1 MPENLAILTRRKMTK
16 PTILITGANGL
27 LGQKLVEK
35 LIERSSYNI
44 LATGRGK
51 CRLPRDWEG
60 YSYIHMDITVKDQ
73 IEEVFAQYHPS
84 IVVHCASMTNVDQC
98 ETDRDAC
105 FSQNVEAVNHI
116 VNACMPY
123 NTHLIHLSTDFIFDG
138 KNGPYDEM
146 DAANPINFYGL
157 TKLESENIV
166 KQSSIDWAIVRTG
179 LVYGISYDM
188 SRSNIVLW
196 VKGALENG
204 KELTLV
210 NDQFRTPTLAE
221 DLAEGCLLIAEQRA
235 TGVYNISGD
244 DYLTPYDMAMETAC
258 FFGLDASKI
267 KKSDSTQFTQ
277 VAKRPL
283 KTGFIIDK
291 AVKNLGYSP
300 HSFKEGIEVLA
311 KQINYSL
318 TI

>member
-1 MPENLAILTRRKMTK
+1 MDTFIPWKMIK

-27 LGQKLVEK
+27 LGQKLVEQ
-35 LIERSSYNI
+35 LIHRGTFDV

-51 CRLPRDWEG
+51 CRLPRDWKG
-60 YSYIHMDITVKDQ
+60 YIYSQMDITDQ
-73 IEEVFAQYHPS
+73 DQVNRVIDNSRPA
-84 IVVHCASMTNVDQC
+84 VVIHCASMTNVDQC

-105 FSQNVEAVNHI
+105 FSQNVEAVDFI
-116 VNACMPY
+116 VQACKRH
-123 NTHLIHLSTDFIFDG
+123 NSHLIHLSTDFIFDG
-138 KNGPYDEM
+138 KTGPYDEL

-157 TKLESENIV
+157 TKLESENMV
-166 KQSSIDWAIVRTG
+166 RQSGIDWTIVRTG

-204 KELTLV
+204 KDLTLV
-210 NDQFRTPTLAE
+210 TDQFRTPTLAE
-221 DLAEGCLLIAEQRA
+221 DLAEGCILIAEQKA
-235 TGVYNISGD
+235 TGIYNISGN
-244 DYLTPYDMAMETAC
+244 DYLTPYDMAIETAR

-267 KKSDSTQFTQ
+267 HKSDSTQFSQT
-277 VAKRPL
+277 AKRPL

-291 AVKNLGYSP
+291 AVANLGYSA
-300 HSFKEGIEVLA
+300 HSFKEGIELLS

-318 TI
+318 TV

>member
-1 MPENLAILTRRKMTK
+1 MNK

-27 LGQKLVEK
+27 LGQKLVER
-35 LIERSSYNI
+35 LIERDTFDV

-51 CRLPRDWEG
+51 CRLPREWRG
-60 YSYIHMDITVKDQ
+60 YTYSQMDITNQGQVDR
-73 IEEVFAQYHPS
+73 
-84 IVVHCASMTNVDQC
+84 VVNDSRPAVVIHCASMTNVDQC
-98 ETDRDAC
+98 ETDRDGC
-105 FSQNVEAVNHI
+105 FSQNVEAVGFI
-116 VNACMPY
+116 VQACQRHRS
-123 NTHLIHLSTDFIFDG
+123 HLIHLSTDFIFDG
-138 KNGPYDEM
+138 ENGPYDEQGT
-146 DAANPINFYGL
+146 ANPINFYGL

-166 KQSSIDWAIVRTG
+166 RQSAIDWAIVRTG

-210 NDQFRTPTLAE
+210 TDQFRTPTLAE
-221 DLAEGCLLIAEQRA
+221 DLAEGCVLIAEQRA
-235 TGVYNISGD
+235 TGIYNISGN
-244 DYLTPYDMAMETAC
+244 DYLTPYDMALETARY
-258 FFGLDASKI
+258 FGLDSSKLH
-267 KKSDSTQFTQ
+267 KSDSTQFSQ

-291 AVKNLGYSP
+291 AITDLGYSP
-300 HSFKEGIEVLA
+300 HSFQEGIELLS

-318 TI
+318 TV

>member
-1 MPENLAILTRRKMTK
+1 MTK
-16 PTILITGANGL
+16 PTLLITGANGL
-27 LGQKLVEK
+27 LGQKLVERS
-35 LIERSSYNI
+35 IEKGSFHV

-60 YSYIHMDITVKDQ
+60 YTYVHMDITDKDQ
-73 IEEVFAQYHPS
+73 IEEVFAAYRPS
-84 IVVHCASMTNVDQC
+84 IVIHCASMTNVDQC
-98 ETDRDAC
+98 ETERDAC
-105 FSQNVEAVNHI
+105 FQQNVEAVDFL
-116 VNACMPY
+116 VEASKLY
-123 NTHLIHLSTDFIFDG
+123 DTHFIHLSTDFIFDG
-138 KNGPYDEM
+138 KIGPYDEL
-146 DAANPINFYGL
+146 DAPNPINFYGL

-166 KQSSIDWAIVRTG
+166 KQSSINWAIVRTG

-221 DLAEGCLLIAEQRA
+221 DLAEGCLLIAEQKA

-244 DYLTPYDMAMETAC
+244 EYLTPYDMAMETAR
-258 FFGLDASKI
+258 FFALDASKI
-267 KKSDSTQFTQ
+267 KKSDSTQFSQ

-283 KTGFIIDK
+283 RTGFIIDK
-291 AVKNLGYSP
+291 AVHDLGYSP
-300 HSFKEGIEVLA
+300 HSFKEGIEILA

-318 TI
+318 IV

>member
-1 MPENLAILTRRKMTK
+1 MDTFIPQKMNK

-27 LGQKLVEK
+27 LGQKLVER
-35 LIERSSYNI
+35 LIEKNSFDI
-44 LATGRGK
+44 VATGRGK
-51 CRLPRDWEG
+51 CRLPREWRG
-60 YSYIHMDITVKDQ
+60 YAYSQMDITDQ
-73 IEEVFAQYHPS
+73 NQINKVFESCRPA
-84 IVVHCASMTNVDQC
+84 VVIHCASMTNVDQC
-98 ETDRDAC
+98 ETDRNAC
-105 FSQNVEAVNHI
+105 FSQNVEAVGFI
-116 VNACMPY
+116 VQACQQHHS
-123 NTHLIHLSTDFIFDG
+123 HLIHLSTDFIFDG
-138 KNGPYDEM
+138 KNGPYDEL

-166 KQSSIDWAIVRTG
+166 RQSSVDWAIVRTG

-204 KELTLV
+204 QSLTLV
-210 NDQFRTPTLAE
+210 TDQFRTPTLAE
-221 DLAEGCLLIAEQRA
+221 DLAEGCVLIAEKKA
-235 TGVYNISGD
+235 TGIYNISGD
-244 DYLTPYDMAMETAC
+244 DYLTPYDMAIETAG

-267 KKSDSTQFTQ
+267 NKSDSTHFSQ

-291 AVKNLGYSP
+291 AVDELGYSP
-300 HSFKEGIEVLA
+300 HSFKEGIKLLT

-318 TI
+318 TV